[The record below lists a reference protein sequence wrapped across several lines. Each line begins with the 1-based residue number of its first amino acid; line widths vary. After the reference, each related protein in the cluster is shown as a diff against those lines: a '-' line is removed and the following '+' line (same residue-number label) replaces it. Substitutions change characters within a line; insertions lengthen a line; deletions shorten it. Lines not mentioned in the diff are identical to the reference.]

1 MNASLRYGIAII
13 TAPRSKF
20 DLVNS
25 AAELFATAED
35 KFSDF
40 LGARLAATGERAL
53 TAILAD
59 GTRAFDFAVALAEAA
74 WPMRLRFAIV
84 TAPPAGAAGADDA
97 VRLKAAKALQ
107 QLKRGETMVF
117 DLPNRSDSELAI
129 GTNLARLHSTLMAD
143 WTDAR
148 ATAVNLF
155 RETGR
160 QAEVAQRLNI
170 TQQAVS
176 QMLLGARVRDLMAA
190 ETAMREWLDQPTRP
204 GLWPIRS
211 RVLAD

>member
-1 MNASLRYGIAII
+1 MNASLRYGLAVT

-25 AAELFATAED
+25 AAEVFAAAQD
-35 KFSDF
+35 RFSDI
-40 LGARLAATGERAL
+40 LGARLAPAGETAL

-59 GTRAFDFAVALAEAA
+59 GTRAFDFAVALSEAA

-84 TAPPAGAAGADDA
+84 TAPPAGAAGADEA
-97 VRLKAAKALQ
+97 VREKAAKALK
-107 QLKRGETMVF
+107 QLKRGDTMIF
-117 DLPNRSDSELAI
+117 DLPNRNDSELAI
-129 GTNLARLHSTLMAD
+129 GTSLARLHAALLAD
-143 WTDAR
+143 WTDSR
-148 ATAVNLF
+148 AMAVQLF
-155 RETGR
+155 RKTGR
-160 QAEVAQRLNI
+160 QAEVAERLRI

-190 ETAMREWLDQPTRP
+190 ETAMRGWLDQPTRP

-211 RVLAD
+211 RALAD